1 MVVIREPQTIYFDF
15 DQPKIV
21 DESLKR
27 KIEFTIK
34 HNEYLAE
41 NKIKNKIELLLSK
54 YKHENNTYEHGKQQ
68 DE

>member
-54 YKHENNTYEHGKQQ
+54 CKHENNTYENGKQQ

>member
-1 MVVIREPQTIYFDF
+1 MVVIREPQTIYFDS

-21 DESLKR
+21 DQCLKR

-34 HNEYLAE
+34 HNESSAE

-54 YKHENNTYEHGKQQ
+54 YKHENNTCEHGKQQ